1 MMVKDGDC
9 GSKIEKKD
17 TEGSGA
23 EWGLGWTQT
32 RTDASAEPSRVE
44 QSGSCREGMARAA
57 ASDGEPAFP
66 RAGKISKRVIGRKT
80 RSDSGLKIGSRP
92 RVLGLVPPRY
102 HRQER
107 FR

>member
-32 RTDASAEPSRVE
+32 RTNANA
-44 QSGSCREGMARAA
+44 
-57 ASDGEPAFP
+57 
-66 RAGKISKRVIGRKT
+66 
-80 RSDSGLKIGSRP
+80 SRP
-92 RVLGLVPPRY
+92 HVVHLD
-102 HRQER
+102 RQAVR
-107 FR
+107 SSRLDI